1 MSDAVCVIFVKNDKM
16 PYLTHMLSDTYHLY
30 IYVNMGVKRCVRT
43 SGMQTNAIKLL
54 LNGFKSLK
62 YQNTDFKTLYF
73 KEYKGKFLNMK
84 KFI

>member
-1 MSDAVCVIFVKNDKM
+1 
-16 PYLTHMLSDTYHLY
+16 
-30 IYVNMGVKRCVRT
+30 MGFKRCVRT